1 MQPQPDLA
9 DLGHSLLKLL
19 NNVQADSMPAGA
31 AASQHGM
38 HLDTAVQ
45 GNGVIPSPAHT
56 NCVHKA
62 KRGPPPGFGDFRA
75 LPWPD
80 QTAAASDVQN
90 QASLPCLSGMV
101 QLVIGK

>member
-19 NNVQADSMPAGA
+19 NNVQADSMPSR
-31 AASQHGM
+31 AASSQQGM

-45 GNGVIPSPAHT
+45 GNGATSSPAHA
-56 NCVHKA
+56 NGVHKA
-62 KRGPPPGFGDFRA
+62 KRGPPPGFGDYRA

-80 QTAAASDVQN
+80 QTAAASNVQT
-90 QASLPCLSGMV
+90 QASVPCLYGMV
-101 QLVIGK
+101 QIMA